1 MSSVMVQIRSDAAD
15 ITVTI
20 TVPSKGGY
28 SPDVLHDVKA
38 RAVEAFREAY
48 ATRFPDGEPE
58 EINDDEMPEGLDDDD
73 E

>member
-38 RAVEAFREAY
+38 RAVEAVREAFDV
-48 ATRFPDGEPE
+48 RFPDGVQE
-58 EINDDEMPEGLDDDD
+58 EITEDEMPEEL